1 MFLSIFFPLFP
12 SSLEIPSLIILLES
26 YNLSF
31 MAEKGKAL
39 PKFGEWDLK
48 DPATADGFTL
58 IFNRA
63 RNEKKTR
70 ATAPPPPSIV
80 PQKVD
85 TINKPPPSP
94 PKTKC
99 FCFVRV

>member
-1 MFLSIFFPLFP
+1 MK
-12 SSLEIPSLIILLES
+12 
-26 YNLSF
+26 
-31 MAEKGKAL
+31 EKGKAL

-48 DPATADGFTL
+48 DPATADGFTV
-58 IFNRA
+58 IFNKA

-85 TINKPPPSP
+85 TVNKPPPSP
-94 PKTKC
+94 PKRIQVTGAC
-99 FCFVRV
+99 QQSVGWQTEEGLDSQVGLWSSG

>member
-1 MFLSIFFPLFP
+1 
-12 SSLEIPSLIILLES
+12 EQ
-26 YNLSF
+26 
-31 MAEKGKAL
+31 EKGKAL

-48 DPATADGFTL
+48 DPATADGFTV
-58 IFNRA
+58 IFNKA

-85 TINKPPPSP
+85 TVNKPPPSP
-94 PKTKC
+94 PK
-99 FCFVRV
+99 VSIYLSIYLYSIS

>member
-1 MFLSIFFPLFP
+1 
-12 SSLEIPSLIILLES
+12 
-26 YNLSF
+26 

-94 PKTKC
+94 PKVSIYLSLLDFLTILTTTNSYSEH
-99 FCFVRV
+99 

>member
-1 MFLSIFFPLFP
+1 MK
-12 SSLEIPSLIILLES
+12 EQ
-26 YNLSF
+26 
-31 MAEKGKAL
+31 EKGKAL

>member
-1 MFLSIFFPLFP
+1 
-12 SSLEIPSLIILLES
+12 
-26 YNLSF
+26 

-48 DPATADGFTL
+48 DPATADGFTV
-58 IFNRA
+58 IFNKA

-85 TINKPPPSP
+85 TVNKPPPSP
-94 PKTKC
+94 PKRGTKEMEVQALTATDDC
-99 FCFVRV
+99 ILFQF

>member
-1 MFLSIFFPLFP
+1 MFLSIFFLCPPPLWKP
-12 SSLEIPSLIILLES
+12 PLLES

-48 DPATADGFTL
+48 DPATADGFTV
-58 IFNRA
+58 IFNKA

-85 TINKPPPSP
+85 TVNKPPPSP